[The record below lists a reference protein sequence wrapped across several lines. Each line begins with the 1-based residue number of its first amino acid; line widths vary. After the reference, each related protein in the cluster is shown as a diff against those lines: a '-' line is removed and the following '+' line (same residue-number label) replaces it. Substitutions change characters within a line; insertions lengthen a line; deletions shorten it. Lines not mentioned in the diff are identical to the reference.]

1 MRTNRWI
8 CVFGLCGA
16 LALSLPQPARSATLV
31 YDGELVADDAHENA
45 HEEQLYSQATQA
57 INEGRWSDAE
67 PLLDQVFSLHG
78 RRSDAAVYWKAYV
91 KNKEGRS
98 SDALE
103 ACATLRQSY
112 PQSNWL
118 KECSAL
124 EIEIRGKSGSPVQ
137 PQAEQ
142 DEELKLLALSSL
154 MQSGNSNSLSI
165 LQQILEGQHSER
177 LKERALFVLTQD
189 QSKQGQELLDQIV
202 RGEKDP
208 NLQAK
213 AIHLLAAAQRSKA
226 AAILESI
233 YGKSNDLNVKRAV
246 LDSYLVMDDPE
257 KLVQAAQHESNA
269 ELARHAVS
277 ELGAMGAVS
286 RLAEIYKATSSKEL
300 KSAILNAYVAAGSK
314 GGEALGA
321 IASGEQDPD
330 LRRKAI
336 RNMGAADG
344 TSAVPALL
352 AIYSKSSDE
361 ESKKAV
367 ADALFVAG
375 DTHDLVTLA
384 RSEKDPAAK
393 RSIVGKL
400 ALMHSKEA
408 TDYMMELLN
417 K

>member
-1 MRTNRWI
+1 
-8 CVFGLCGA
+8 
-16 LALSLPQPARSATLV
+16 
-31 YDGELVADDAHENA
+31 
-45 HEEQLYSQATQA
+45 
-57 INEGRWSDAE
+57 
-67 PLLDQVFSLHG
+67 
-78 RRSDAAVYWKAYV
+78 
-91 KNKEGRS
+91 
-98 SDALE
+98 
-103 ACATLRQSY
+103 
-112 PQSNWL
+112 
-118 KECSAL
+118 
-124 EIEIRGKSGSPVQ
+124 
-137 PQAEQ
+137 
-142 DEELKLLALSSL
+142 
-154 MQSGNSNSLSI
+154 LSI